1 MSDSANFSFPHRTPV
16 FTTVIVLGCFALFGW
31 LVRKAYIPTAGAVD
45 PVAGVKTPVERKA
58 LLTEHLAQEH
68 VAATTYAWIDRSAGT
83 VRLPIARAI
92 ELTVRDHA
100 KK

>member
-1 MSDSANFSFPHRTPV
+1 MPRSRSWSLESITRSTRWPDWWA
-16 FTTVIVLGCFALFGW
+16 
-31 LVRKAYIPTAGAVD
+31 
-45 PVAGVKTPVERKA
+45 VKTPVERKA

-68 VAATTYAWIDRSAGT
+68 VAATTYAWVDRPAGT